1 MTDKKFNLEKLQKAQ
16 AILNMKGDP
25 EAAYKLFCAERA
37 QKILN
42 LKSNIE
48 RKM

>member
-1 MTDKKFNLEKLQKAQ
+1 MTDKKFDLETLQKTQ

-37 QKILN
+37 QKTLN
-42 LKSNIE
+42 SKNTE
-48 RKM
+48 R